1 MTASGS
7 SNVPGTVVVDASFW
21 ISTLLRKD
29 SNHVAALNWLS
40 AYLYD
45 QGQLVAPQMLIPE
58 TAGAVARIT
67 QDKNLAR
74 TAIRNLY
81 LFPFMRLVPV
91 DHMLVD
97 DAAELAITFSLKGA
111 DSLYVAVAKQ
121 LGVPL
126 VTFDQEQ
133 LMRPASVI
141 NTIRP

>member
-1 MTASGS
+1 MTVSGS
-7 SNVPGTVVVDASFW
+7 SNIPNTVVVDTSFW
-21 ISTLLRKD
+21 VSTLLRKD
-29 SNHVAALNWLS
+29 SNHVAALSWLS

-58 TAGAVARIT
+58 TAGAMVRIT

-74 TAIRNLY
+74 TAVSNLY

-97 DAAELAITFSLKGA
+97 DAADLAITFRLKGA
-111 DSLYVAVAKQ
+111 DALYVAVARQ

-126 VTFDQEQ
+126 VTFDREQ
-133 LMRPASVI
+133 LTRPASI
-141 NTIRP
+141 IATIRP